1 MTVTTEA
8 PPTAPTSPRAPHAPS
23 QRLLGPLHLISARD
37 RFLAFFLSTF
47 KLLAIASAAWLVA
60 VLLLGSF
67 RELPQVVALPLA
79 LAAWATFLGGLYQFF
94 IARPARTR
102 IFKRKGQDLS
112 NA

>member
-23 QRLLGPLHLISARD
+23 QRLLAPLHLVSARD

-67 RELPQVVALPLA
+67 RELPQAVALPLA
-79 LAAWATFLGGLYQFF
+79 LAARATFLGGFYPVF
-94 IARPARTR
+94 IPTPGRTR
-102 IFKRKGQDLS
+102 NFKS
-112 NA
+112 